1 MDRSSVAG
9 FGEALRQVQDGPAA
23 ELHARPFG
31 GWGAVV
37 GVWGY
42 GGTLRYTAV
51 QQDDLKQQLEAQSLR
66 QEKAEWVGPVPSE
79 VPFQAASQQRRL
91 WRRLVALLPCARASD
106 SEKG

>member
-1 MDRSSVAG
+1 M
-9 FGEALRQVQDGPAA
+9 
-23 ELHARPFG
+23 
-31 GWGAVV
+31 V